1 MRDAQGKTGSIG
13 GNGLDD
19 AMQPGAIGQSSI
31 HEGGC
36 VVQPSTDSTREP
48 GGNSAN
54 VGGITEVLA
63 LVLQARPRVDPDV
76 TIAGDQ
82 NIGNVRRVEKIL
94 QGTGANELVM
104 NTLDDVRQGVLVED
118 DSLVPEGADDVCR

>member
-19 AMQPGAIGQSSI
+19 AMQPGAIGQSSVY
-31 HEGGC
+31 EGGC
-36 VVQPSTDSTREP
+36 VVQSSPDSTRKP

-63 LVLQARPRVDPDV
+63 LVFQARPRVDPDV

-118 DSLVPEGADDVCR
+118 DSLVPEGADDVRR